1 MLLSALLAAV
11 PAAVAVGA
19 GDPEIAGIAYDS
31 RAVRPGDLFVALP
44 GTQVDGHRFIEAAVS
59 RGAAAVLCRQAPSGS
74 PGVPHLVVPDSRAAM
89 ADVAA
94 AFYGRPAERL
104 KMVGITG
111 TDGKTTTGFLI
122 HALLRGTGHPAGL
135 LGTVA
140 FRIDERVLKNEA
152 RLSTPES
159 PDVQRLL
166 AEMVA
171 AGAEYAV
178 VEATSHGLVLDR
190 LRGCRFE
197 VGVFTNLAHDHLDF
211 HGTMENYRDAKAR
224 LFQGLPEGG
233 VAILNRDD
241 ACYEFL
247 RSVSSAAVLS
257 YGLHPAAEVRA
268 RDVAV
273 TVDGIRFAAQTP
285 AGAVEVASSL
295 TGRFNVH
302 NLLAALAF
310 ACSQRIDLHQAA
322 AALTTVSD
330 VPGRMKRV
338 DAGQPFAVVID
349 YAHAPN
355 SLTKV
360 LDELRPLTPGRL
372 IAVFGAGGNRDQLK
386 RPIMGRIAAER
397 CDAIVLTDEDP
408 YTERSEDIIEAIAAG
423 ARAAGAREG
432 ETLWLCPDRHEA
444 VLLAIGMARPGDTVL
459 FAGKGHEAS
468 IVTGTYRRPW
478 DEEAEVRAA
487 IAATMG
493 ARA

>member
-1 MLLSALLAAV
+1 MPLSALLAAV
-11 PAAVAVGA
+11 PATAVVGS
-19 GDPEIAGIAYDS
+19 GDPEVAGIAYDS
-31 RAVRPGDLFVALP
+31 RLAQPGDLFVALP
-44 GTQVDGHRFIEAAVS
+44 GMQVDGHRFIEAAVS
-59 RGAAAVLCRQAPSGS
+59 RGAAAVLCQRAPSKGV
-74 PGVPHLVVPDSRAAM
+74 GVPHLVVPDSRAAM

-94 AFYGRPAERL
+94 AFYGRPAARL
-104 KMVGITG
+104 RMVGITG

-140 FRIDERVLKNEA
+140 FRIDDREQKNEA

-190 LRGCRFE
+190 LRGCRFD

-224 LFQGLPEGG
+224 LFQGLSQEG

-241 ACYEFL
+241 ACYEFM
-247 RSVSSAAVLS
+247 RSVSGGVVLS
-257 YGLHPAAEVRA
+257 YGLHSAAEVRA
-268 RDVAV
+268 CDVAV
-273 TVDGIRFAAQTP
+273 TVDGIRFVAETP
-285 AGAVEVASSL
+285 AGAVEVASPL

-310 ACSQRIDLHQAA
+310 ACSQGIDVQQAA
-322 AALTTVSD
+322 AALATLSH
-330 VPGRMKRV
+330 VPGRMTRV
-338 DAGQPFAVVID
+338 DAGQPFTVMID

-360 LDELRPLTPGRL
+360 LDELRPLTHGRL
-372 IAVFGAGGNRDQLK
+372 IAVFGAGGDRDQLK

-408 YTERSEDIIEAIAAG
+408 YSERSEDIIAAIAAG

-444 VLLAIGMARPGDTVL
+444 ILLAIGMARPGDTVL

-468 IVTGTYRRPW
+468 IVTGGQRRPW

-493 ARA
+493 VRA